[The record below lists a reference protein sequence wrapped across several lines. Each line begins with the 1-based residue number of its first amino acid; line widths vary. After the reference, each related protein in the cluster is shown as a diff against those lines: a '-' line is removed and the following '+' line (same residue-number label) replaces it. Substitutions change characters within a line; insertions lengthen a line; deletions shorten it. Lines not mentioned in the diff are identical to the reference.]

1 MAEPGIHCEPL
12 RCNGAYLKGVMT
24 LHTPHTPDAV
34 WAALTEPERLVDWL
48 APGEIELRP
57 GGAVRLDFEQSGV
70 VIDSQVLRLNPPT
83 TLSYSWS
90 RPGEPLRPIDWTL
103 VADGEEG
110 SRLTLCVQVP
120 GGEDAARACAGWAA
134 HLEMLAACLEGVPVK
149 FPFETFQAR
158 RAAYAAGHAP
168 SD

>member
-57 GGAVRLDFEQSGV
+57 GGAARRG
-70 VIDSQVLRLNPPT
+70 PAPA
-83 TLSYSWS
+83 
-90 RPGEPLRPIDWTL
+90 GRPIWRCSPP
-103 VADGEEG
+103 A
-110 SRLTLCVQVP
+110 S
-120 GGEDAARACAGWAA
+120 RAC
-134 HLEMLAACLEGVPVK
+134 
-149 FPFETFQAR
+149 R
-158 RAAYAAGHAP
+158 
-168 SD
+168 